1 MTLNTDLLRTSFEL
15 LEKQKTDF
23 SDLFYKNLF
32 ADYPQVQPL
41 FAQTDMNE
49 QSKKLFASL
58 VLVVQNLTK
67 PDVLTTAL
75 HGLGTRHVKY
85 GVFPEHYPMVGGT
98 LLKSMAT
105 TLKGDWTPETARAWT
120 EAYGAITEI
129 MLEGT
134 DYPSEI
140 LDPQSSIPD

>member
-1 MTLNTDLLRTSFEL
+1 MTLNTDLLRTSFDL

-23 SDLFYKNLF
+23 SNLFYKNLF
-32 ADYPQVQPL
+32 LDYPQVQSL
-41 FAQTDMNE
+41 FAHTDMNE
-49 QSKKLFASL
+49 QPKKLFASL
-58 VLVVQNLTK
+58 VLVVENLSK
-67 PDVLTTAL
+67 PDILTNAL

-105 TLKGDWTPETARAWT
+105 TLKEDWTPEIAAAWT

-129 MLEGT
+129 MLDGT
-134 DYPSEI
+134 DYPKEI
-140 LDPQSSIPD
+140 LDPQS

>member
-1 MTLNTDLLRTSFEL
+1 MALNTDLLRNSFNL
-15 LEKQKTDF
+15 LKQQKTDF

-32 ADYPQVQPL
+32 ADYPQVKHL
-41 FAQTDMNE
+41 FTHTDMNE
-49 QSKKLFASL
+49 QPKKLFASL
-58 VLVVQNLTK
+58 VLVVENLSK
-67 PDVLTTAL
+67 PDILTNAL

-105 TLKGDWTPETARAWT
+105 TLQEDWTPETSAAWT
-120 EAYGAITEI
+120 EAYEAITKI

-134 DYPSEI
+134 EYSKEI
-140 LDPQSSIPD
+140 LDPQSSTSD